1 LLFNKYILRQVVNYL
16 DFLSVN
22 PQVNYEQFLEV
33 LRDFHKGGLNPTMYN
48 EFLIKFK
55 QLPPIAQRYSTDYLV
70 FNKFNL
76 TDISDED
83 VIIVITEMQ
92 KRGIE
97 NSKICWHP
105 NACNATCELDS
116 SENIRVSAAHSI
128 QNNGVLS
135 KIADKGLVT
144 FFGLVKDGFSG
155 KEVIKNQASI
165 FWGFCNKHDAIFKPI
180 EIKPYI
186 GTSEQHFLFAYRGF
200 VVAVQKKI
208 EDSKMLNFGDQ
219 STNDIAENKKI
230 FDAAI
235 LTEDYSVIETEVFE
249 LPASYPIAVSS
260 SFYLDYDF
268 EGNSILHSEERIE
281 AVFVTLIPADN
292 KTFFLLSYFQ
302 KDKNLYGNL
311 GSQLRKRN
319 NLKSDISILF
329 AAHTKNMY
337 FNPIY
342 HKTFIEKYENILP
355 LIIFQAQ
362 SDFATIGENGKPKIV
377 YSITPSDYLNNPY
390 GINFFGY

>member
-1 LLFNKYILRQVVNYL
+1 MINYL
-16 DFLSVN
+16 EFLLEK
-22 PQVNYEQFLEV
+22 PQMNYERFFEV
-33 LRDFHKGGLNPTMYN
+33 LRDFRKGGLNPTIHN
-48 EFLIKFK
+48 EFLSTFK
-55 QLPPIAQRYSTDYLV
+55 QLPSITQRHPTDYLV

-76 TDISDED
+76 TDLSDED
-83 VIIVITEMQ
+83 FLVVIMEMQ

-105 NACNATCELDS
+105 NASNATCDLDS
-116 SENIRVSAAHSI
+116 SGNIRVSAAHSI

-135 KIADKGLVT
+135 RVAEKGLVT
-144 FFGLVKDGFSG
+144 FFGLAKDGFSG
-155 KEVIKNQASI
+155 KDIIKNHASI

-180 EIKPYI
+180 EIKPYT
-186 GTSEQHFLFAYRGF
+186 GTDEQYFLFAYRGF
-200 VVAVQKKI
+200 VVAVHKNI

-219 STNDIAENKKI
+219 SNNDIAENKKI
-230 FDAAI
+230 FDTAI
-235 LTEDYSVIETEVFE
+235 LTEDYSIIATEVFE
-249 LPASYPIAVSS
+249 MPATYPIAVSS

-268 EGNSILHSEERIE
+268 EGNSISHSEERIE
-281 AVFVTLIPADN
+281 AVFVTLLPTEN

-302 KDKNLYGNL
+302 KDKDLYGNL
-311 GSQLRKRN
+311 GNQLRKRN

-329 AAHTKNMY
+329 AAHVKNMY

-342 HKTFIEKYENILP
+342 YKTFIEKYENILP

-362 SDFATIGENGKPKIV
+362 SDSGIIGADGHLKV
-377 YSITPSDYLNNPY
+377 VHSFTPSDYLKNPY

>member
-1 LLFNKYILRQVVNYL
+1 MINYL
-16 DFLSVN
+16 DFLLMK
-22 PQVNYEQFLEV
+22 PQFSFELFFEV
-33 LRDFHKGGLNPTMYN
+33 LRDFRKGGLNPSMYN
-48 EFLIKFK
+48 EFLSTFK
-55 QLPPIAQRYSTDYLV
+55 ELPSITHRHPTDFMV

-76 TDISDED
+76 TDISDD
-83 VIIVITEMQ
+83 DFIVVIMEMQ

-105 NACNATCELDS
+105 NASSVTCDLDS
-116 SENIRVSAAHSI
+116 SGNIHISAAHSI

-135 KIADKGLVT
+135 KVAEKGLVT
-144 FFGLVKDGFSG
+144 SFGLVKDGFSG
-155 KEVIKNQASI
+155 KEVIKNHASI

-180 EIKPYI
+180 EIKQYI

-200 VVAVQKKI
+200 VVAVHKKI
-208 EDSKMLNFGDQ
+208 EDSKMFNFGDQ
-219 STNDIAENKKI
+219 SNNDIAENKKI

-235 LTEDYSVIETEVFE
+235 IHEDYSIIETEVFE

-260 SFYLDYDF
+260 SFYLDFDF
-268 EGNSILHSEERIE
+268 EGNSISHSEERIE
-281 AVFVTLIPADN
+281 AVFVTLLPMDN

-311 GSQLRKRN
+311 GNQLIKRN

-329 AAHTKNMY
+329 AAHVKNMY

-342 HKTFIEKYENILP
+342 YKTFIEKYENILP

-362 SDFATIGENGKPKIV
+362 SDSGIINENGQPEV
-377 YSITPSDYLNNPY
+377 VHSFTPSDYLNNPY
-390 GINFFGY
+390 DINFFGY